1 MYIQGGLADVWKK
14 NVLEELKE
22 EELEYKSVEE
32 FLAAIKKEF
41 GGEEEESVKMAEL
54 KRLK

>member
-1 MYIQGGLADVWKK
+1 MYIQGGSADVWKK

-22 EELEYKSVEE
+22 EELEYKSVGE